1 MKTVLIVD
9 DSAYMRAL
17 IKMSLTD
24 QGFQVIGE
32 AEEGAKAL
40 DLARSLKPDLITL
53 DNILPDMFGIEILQK
68 LVSEKNEAKVI
79 MISAV
84 GQDRIVSKVMKMGA
98 CGYIVKPFE
107 PDVLV
112 DAVNQIR
119 EKGVMSA

>member
-17 IKMSLTD
+17 IKMALTD
-24 QGFQVIGE
+24 QGFQVVGE

-40 DLARSLKPDLITL
+40 ELARSLQPDLITL

-68 LVSEKNEAKVI
+68 LVSEKNTAKVI

-84 GQDRIVSKVMKMGA
+84 GQDRIVNKVMKMGA

-107 PDVLV
+107 PEVLI
-112 DAVNQIR
+112 DTVNQIR

>member
-17 IKMSLTD
+17 IKMALTE
-24 QGFQVIGE
+24 QGFDVVGE

-40 DLARSLKPDLITL
+40 ELARSLKPDLITL

-84 GQDRIVSKVMKMGA
+84 GQDRIINKVKKMGA

-107 PDVLV
+107 PEVLIETV
-112 DAVNQIR
+112 SQVKEQAA
-119 EKGVMSA
+119 MSA